1 MQSLP
6 ALSQLTFE
14 LPSQRYVQT
23 SWTAPSKSLRRGSV
37 ADYVDA
43 VAVETVAVELMPAAN
58 EPSILG
64 MTRTQAALQLYTS
77 IYRNQQRPSVTL
89 HVIA

>member
-14 LPSQRYVQT
+14 LPSQRYVP
-23 SWTAPSKSLRRGSV
+23 SAWSAPNKSLIRGSA

-43 VAVETVAVELMPAAN
+43 VTVETIAIEVMPAAN
-58 EPSILG
+58 EPSMLG

-77 IYRNQQRPSVTL
+77 IYRNQQSASVTL

>member
-14 LPSQRYVQT
+14 LPSQRYVAT
-23 SWTAPSKSLRRGSV
+23 TWASLNKAVRRGSV
-37 ADYVDA
+37 ADYIDA
-43 VAVETVAVELMPAAN
+43 VAVETVAVDVMPAAN
-58 EPSILG
+58 EPSMLR

-77 IYRNQQRPSVTL
+77 IYHPRPNATL

>member
-14 LPSQRYVQT
+14 LPSRRYVPT
-23 SWTAPSKSLRRGSV
+23 TWTAPNKPVMRGSV

-43 VAVETVAVELMPAAN
+43 VTVEAVAVEIMPAAN
-58 EPSILG
+58 EPSMLG
-64 MTRTQAALQLYTS
+64 ITRTQAALQLYAA
-77 IYRNQQRPSVTL
+77 IYRNQQPPSVTL